1 MRMLQPA
8 LGAGLGIAVLMLV
21 SSGCGPAPTAA
32 APAPPEVTV
41 ATPEVRDVTE
51 DFFFTGKTA
60 SADEVELRARVKGF
74 LETADFQDG
83 QFVERGQVLFTIER
97 EPFEA
102 ALAAAEAQKRQTEAR
117 VKLAEADLA
126 RADRLTESKA
136 ITVEEYQSRVAK
148 RDAAK
153 AQLAHDEA
161 EIRRAQINLDYTA
174 IRSPIAGRVSRRQVD
189 PGNLVGAGESTLL
202 ATVVGMDPM
211 YVYFDVS
218 EKVVM
223 DLVRSAGEDGDRSFG
238 ETHDAYVQM
247 PGEEDYPHRG
257 NLDYLDN
264 RVDPG
269 TGTAV
274 VRAVFPNDDGL
285 LYPGVYARV
294 RVPGPRIENAVLIE
308 EQAIG
313 TDLDGKYVL
322 VVKPDNVV
330 EQRRVTLGART
341 EGLIVVRDGLNADE
355 RYIVAGVQH
364 ARPGMPVRPVERPR
378 QAGSVR
384 RRGEP

>member
-1 MRMLQPA
+1 MRMLRPV

-41 ATPEVRDVTE
+41 ATPEVRDITE

-148 RDAAK
+148 RDAAR

-174 IRSPIAGRVSRRQVD
+174 IRNPIAGRVSRRQVD

-238 ETHDAYVQM
+238 ETHDAYVQL

-313 TDLDGKYVL
+313 TDLDGKFVL
-322 VVKPDNVV
+322 VVKPDDVV

-364 ARPGMPVRPVERPR
+364 ARPGMPVRPVARPR